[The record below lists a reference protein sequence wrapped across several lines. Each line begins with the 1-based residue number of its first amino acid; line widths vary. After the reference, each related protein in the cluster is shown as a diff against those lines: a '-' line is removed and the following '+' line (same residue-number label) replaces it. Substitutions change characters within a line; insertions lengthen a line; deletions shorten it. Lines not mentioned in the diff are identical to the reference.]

1 MTAVESD
8 LTHEL
13 RKARSE
19 LGEARAA
26 LMLRACTIEERAMA
40 EAAGDITKAAEI
52 ASELGHSI
60 FFFRAFQE
68 ASRQNRVLRTEL
80 HNLKVLVRD
89 LLQAKDRAPSSHWHE
104 IVGERFAALDQA
116 VRRG

>member
-1 MTAVESD
+1 MTVAESD

-26 LMLRACTIEERAMA
+26 LMLKAQSIEERAMA
-40 EAAGDITKAAEI
+40 EAAGDIAKAAEI

-68 ASRQNRVLRTEL
+68 ASRQNRILKAEL
-80 HNLKVLVRD
+80 NALKE
-89 LLQAKDRAPSSHWHE
+89 Q
-104 IVGERFAALDQA
+104 
-116 VRRG
+116 RRG